1 MVVDKWC
8 YLIDFDNFNDLVIF
22 LMSREIKRSLTILH
36 SRGSESARPTRSS
49 VSFFTPHCGADQ
61 TLKSVQYTTATHS
74 KFHVH
79 RQPSVK
85 PPRDLPAIFN
95 ASAFKELDRGGGLFN
110 R

>member
-1 MVVDKWC
+1 MVVYKWC

-22 LMSREIKRSLTILH
+22 FDVLRDKKVTHYYTAEV
-36 SRGSESARPTRSS
+36 ARVRDLQGLQ
-49 VSFFTPHCGADQ
+49 FLFLTPHCGADQ
-61 TLKSVQYTTATHS
+61 TLKAVQYTTATHS

-95 ASAFKELDRGGGLFN
+95 ASAFKELD
-110 R
+110 